1 MLLVA
6 GFEGFSQKLY
16 FIYLQSETEQPFFV
30 RMNDKTFNA
39 TASGYLILPQ
49 LKDSSYQ
56 LKVGFPQ
63 NKWNEQVFSV
73 DIKSKDRG
81 YLLKNFGEKGWGLFD
96 LQTMGVQ
103 MSVNSGNEKATNME
117 TIQVSTFTEILAKA
131 ANDPS
136 LKEKPVFAV
145 ARQEEKKVHPP
156 AIEKETVAFAAQP
169 LNEAK
174 DSTKNEETPK
184 PDIKSSAA
192 INPEKATDIKEV
204 NAEPITKV
212 KEEAPPAAKEE
223 IVQKDVAPAIIS
235 KDTMADKQEAKAVVL
250 QEYKKSVVVKKSE
263 SSTTEGFG
271 LSYVD
276 QYPDGHKDT
285 IQIIIPNPPGSLVK
299 TDEQAQPAD
308 EKRFLDITDQSK
320 ERKVVVKN
328 IDHSCSATASESEF
342 LRLRRKMAGQKT
354 EEAMINEAR
363 KAFKAKCFTIVHIKN
378 LGNLFLN
385 EAGKFQF
392 YEAAYP
398 YSSDRNNFT
407 ALQSELKE
415 NYFIHRFKNLV
426 KASDNL

>member
-30 RMNDKTFNA
+30 RMNDKTFNS

-223 IVQKDVAPAIIS
+223 IVQKDVAPAIFS

-426 KASDNL
+426 KSSDNL